1 MLLSD
6 VSIKRPVVCIVLAL
20 IILIV
25 GGLAFTRLPV
35 REYPNIESPVVSVS
49 ADYPG
54 AAAEVVETQITDPIE
69 EQLSSIDGITLM
81 RSDSSAGGSNI
92 SLEFDLR
99 RDIDEA
105 ANDVRDKVGRVADR
119 LPQEVDSPEVSKADA
134 DSDPVLTI
142 SINSDR
148 FTRLE
153 MT

>member
-1 MLLSD
+1 M
-6 VSIKRPVVCIVLAL
+6 
-20 IILIV
+20 
-25 GGLAFTRLPV
+25 
-35 REYPNIESPVVSVS
+35 VS

-148 FTRLE
+148 FTRL
-153 MT
+153 